1 MKLHIVSDL
10 PGDPALVWD
19 VFEGAEFQRRLDAQT
34 GLRTEVIETRQEGP
48 VTVRRMKYTS
58 RTELPALVSRALGSS
73 TLSYEQENRLD
84 LGAGRLTWVVR
95 IPVLGE
101 RVKAS
106 GTTLI
111 TATATGSRRVVEG
124 DVTISVPL
132 IGGQIEKVI
141 GGEFEK
147 SMGRAVEIARGLVEE
162 RLKGG

>member
-19 VFEGAEFQRRLDAQT
+19 VFEGAEFQSRLDAQT

-48 VTVRRMKYTS
+48 VQVRRLRYTS
-58 RTELPALVSRALGSS
+58 KTELPAMAARALGSS
-73 TLSYEQENRLD
+73 TLSYEQENRFNPST
-84 LGAGRLTWVVR
+84 GTLTWVVK
-95 IPVLGE
+95 IAMLGD

-106 GTTLI
+106 GDTVI
-111 TATATGSRRVVEG
+111 TAAAGGSRRVVNGE
-124 DVTISVPL
+124 VTISIPL

-147 SMGRAVEIARGLVEE
+147 SMGRAVEIARGLIEE
-162 RLKGG
+162 RLKG

>member
-19 VFEGAEFQRRLDAQT
+19 VFEGAEFQARLDAQT

-48 VTVRRMKYTS
+48 VQVRRLRYTS
-58 RTELPALVSRALGSS
+58 KTELPAMAARALGSS
-73 TLSYEQENRLD
+73 TLSYEQENRFNAA
-84 LGAGRLTWVVR
+84 AGTLTWVVK
-95 IPVLGE
+95 IAMLGD

-106 GTTLI
+106 GDTVI
-111 TATATGSRRVVEG
+111 TAAPGGSRRVVNG
-124 DVTISVPL
+124 DVTISIPI

-147 SMGRAVEIARGLVEE
+147 SMGRAVEIARTLIAE
-162 RLKGG
+162 RLKG